1 MKISQILNNN
11 VAIVKRGSNEI
22 IVYSKGV
29 AFKKKPGQE
38 ITSEEIQKTYVLDS
52 HDKLE
57 HFSYLLSNTKD
68 EYLQMVNQIIAY
80 GEEKLKTCV
89 SDYLYL
95 TLLDHLDFTIKRIK
109 KNQFIKSPLSWEV
122 KKFYPEHY
130 QIGLYAVSIIQKT
143 MDIECPNDE
152 AVAIA
157 LHFIN
162 LQNDT
167 NNANH
172 QIKAMETVRDILAII
187 KYHFHINF
195 DEDSMNYIRLVT
207 HLQYFVTRLLKHDVY
222 DSDEQELN
230 NQIRSLY
237 PEAYSCVNKIRVYVR
252 DAFQSELTNDEE
264 TYLMLHIHRVT
275 QREERN

>member
-38 ITSEEIQKTYVLDS
+38 ITNDEIQKTYVLDS

-57 HFSYLLSNTKD
+57 HFSYLLSNTRD
-68 EYLQMVNQIIAY
+68 ECLQMVNQIIAY
-80 GEEKLKTCV
+80 GEEHLKTHV

-95 TLLDHLDFTIKRIK
+95 TLLDHIDFTIKRLK
-109 KNQFIKSPLSWEV
+109 KNQFVKSPLCWEV

-130 QIGLYAVSIIQKT
+130 HIGLYAVSVIQKT
-143 MDIECPNDE
+143 MEIECPNDE

-162 LQNDT
+162 LQSDVT
-167 NNANH
+167 SSD
-172 QIKAMETVRDILAII
+172 QIKVMETVRDILAII
-187 KYHFHINF
+187 KYHFHISF
-195 DEDSMNYIRLVT
+195 DEDSMNYMRLVT
-207 HLQYFVTRLLKHDVY
+207 HLQYFVARLLKQDVY
-222 DSDEQELN
+222 ESDEQELN
-230 NQIRSLY
+230 MQIKSLY
-237 PEAYSCVNKIRVYVR
+237 PNAFRCVDKIRKYVH
-252 DAFQSELTNDEE
+252 DALQSEITNDEE

-275 QREERN
+275 QREER